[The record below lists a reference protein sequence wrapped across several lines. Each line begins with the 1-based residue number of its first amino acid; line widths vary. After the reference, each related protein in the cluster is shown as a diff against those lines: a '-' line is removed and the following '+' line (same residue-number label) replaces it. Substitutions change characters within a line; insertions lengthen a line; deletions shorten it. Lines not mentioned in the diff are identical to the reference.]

1 MKIKNGL
8 MYEKDGWKYISVK
21 GEPKER
27 TILLESII
35 EATVN
40 AVAATNL
47 EIVSQIV
54 YFSFYA
60 SLILDYTVDS

>member
-27 TILLESII
+27 GYAYGYLC
-35 EATVN
+35 AKDFK
-40 AVAATNL
+40 
-47 EIVSQIV
+47 EIQIMLN
-54 YFSFYA
+54 FFN
-60 SLILDYTVDS
+60 INHP